1 MQEGEE
7 KRTAADI
14 DDSEVQA
21 VMDDLV
27 HNRQLDAMTAMVQNG
42 EGGLMRTIV
51 QGELDTQVALLL
63 SSDEE
68 EEAGPSDAEATLQG
82 YTPGKC
88 TNIIFVDEHGL
99 ETVCGEPT
107 NPAEQLCHYCRV
119 FGHRMTGL
127 L

>member
-1 MQEGEE
+1 
-7 KRTAADI
+7 
-14 DDSEVQA
+14 
-21 VMDDLV
+21 MDDLV

-68 EEAGPSDAEATLQG
+68 EEDAEATLQG

-88 TNIIFVDEHGL
+88 TNIIFVD
-99 ETVCGEPT
+99 
-107 NPAEQLCHYCRV
+107 
-119 FGHRMTGL
+119 
-127 L
+127 

>member
-7 KRTAADI
+7 KRTAADNAFI

-27 HNRQLDAMTAMVQNG
+27 HDRQLDAMTAMVQNG

-68 EEAGPSDAEATLQG
+68 EEDAEATLQG

>member
-68 EEAGPSDAEATLQG
+68 EEDAEATLQG
-82 YTPGKC
+82 
-88 TNIIFVDEHGL
+88 
-99 ETVCGEPT
+99 
-107 NPAEQLCHYCRV
+107 
-119 FGHRMTGL
+119 
-127 L
+127 

>member
-68 EEAGPSDAEATLQG
+68 EEDAEATLQG

-88 TNIIFVDEHGL
+88 TNIIFIDEDGL
-99 ETVCGEPT
+99 ETACGEPT